1 MCPVVGQ
8 GHLGNFIM
16 NVSNTDNLAAFAAA
30 ELTKTPKD
38 RICAKVESYLQPYG
52 WRYLGTQDIDLKGG
66 TTVAVHVYVPV
77 DNPKD
82 DAIFVAYG
90 NRTQGQVYSLLQ
102 VRRQEKQAF
111 EHLWNLLLMEEGKQ
125 TMH

>member
-16 NVSNTDNLAAFAAA
+16 NVTTTDNLAASAAA
-30 ELTKTPKD
+30 ELKTTPNE
-38 RICAKVESYLQPYG
+38 RIRQKIEQFLAPYG

-66 TTVAVHVYVPV
+66 TTVAVHVYVPI

-82 DAIFVAYG
+82 DAIFVSYG
-90 NRTQGQVYSLLQ
+90 TRTQGQVHSLLQ
-102 VRRQEKQAF
+102 VRQKNKKALEQ
-111 EHLWNLLLMEEGKQ
+111 LWNLLLVEEGKQ